1 MANERSGFTPQKE
14 GQLEVR
20 LHVEIGVLSNN
31 KALVLLLKRDKN
43 KVGKIP
49 KSASLS
55 SPISLMSRF

>member
-1 MANERSGFTPQKE
+1 MANERSGFTPQKW
-14 GQLEVR
+14 GQLGVR

-31 KALVLLLKRDKN
+31 KALVLKHDKN